1 MFFSSVKIPEIQN
14 IRRNF
19 LLLVPKNEDEI
30 IFNSSKQDLLV
41 QMFNQNG
48 ISLLI

>member
-1 MFFSSVKIPEIQN
+1 MFFSCVKIPENQN

-30 IFNSSKQDLLV
+30 IFNSSKLDLLV
-41 QMFNQNG
+41 QMFSQNG
-48 ISLLI
+48 TNLLK